1 MPVTTLAFA
10 ALVLGKA
17 ITLPLA
23 PSGLAILAGT
33 ALAQLPKR
41 AAQD

>member
-10 ALVLGKA
+10 ALVLGNA

-23 PSGLAILAGT
+23 LAILAGT